1 MPLKLRSYR
10 DSDFE
15 KLYEIDQ
22 VCYEPEIAYSRREL
36 KNYLRFPTAD
46 CIVAESDGAPVGF
59 CMTAIERADGYI
71 ITMDVLSEYRRQ
83 GVGAALLKEAET
95 RMAEQGVLEVR
106 LETAVDNASGIA
118 FWKKHGY
125 RTKAVR
131 KGYYPGNRDAF
142 SMTKKIA
149 R

>member
-1 MPLKLRSYR
+1 VPLKLRSYQPT
-10 DSDFE
+10 DFE
-15 KLYEIDQ
+15 KLFEIDQ
-22 VCYEPEIAYSRREL
+22 ACYEPEIAYSRREL
-36 KNYLRFPTAD
+36 KNYLRFPSAD
-46 CIVAESDGAPVGF
+46 CIVAEINGTPVGF

-71 ITMDVLSEYRRQ
+71 ITMDVLSEFRRH
-83 GVGAALLKEAET
+83 GVGAALLQEAEA

-125 RTKAVR
+125 RTKTIR

-142 SMTKKIA
+142 SMLKKIA